1 MTQEWTVRG
10 IVAATFPLLLVLTVL
25 ELWGGLVLNAG
36 QAVLTRYPSLLTL
49 VPGIIAVAGNLGS
62 VLASRLSTAF
72 HLGTLSFDPA
82 DDALAG
88 NALATFALAATLF
101 PAVGA
106 GAWAARYALGDV
118 ELALATVVFIAAA
131 SGVLLAV
138 VAVAIA
144 VAATYAAYQFRL
156 DPDDVVIPVV
166 TTTCDVLG
174 VVVFLLVVGAT
185 V

>member
-1 MTQEWTVRG
+1 VTQEWTIEG
-10 IVAATFPLLLVLTVL
+10 ILVATFPLLVGLTVV
-25 ELWGGLVLNAG
+25 ELWGGLVLDG
-36 QAVLTRYPSLLTL
+36 SRGVLTRYPSLLTL
-49 VPGIIAVAGNLGS
+49 VPGIIAVGGNLGS

-72 HLGTLSFDPA
+72 HLGTLSFDPT

-88 NALATFALAATLF
+88 NAVATLALAATLF

-106 GAWAARYALGDV
+106 GAWLARFALGDV
-118 ELALATVVFIAAA
+118 VLSLATVVFGAAA
-131 SGVLLAV
+131 SGLLLAA
-138 VAVAIA
+138 VAVGIA
-144 VAATYAAYQFRL
+144 TVATYAAYHLRL